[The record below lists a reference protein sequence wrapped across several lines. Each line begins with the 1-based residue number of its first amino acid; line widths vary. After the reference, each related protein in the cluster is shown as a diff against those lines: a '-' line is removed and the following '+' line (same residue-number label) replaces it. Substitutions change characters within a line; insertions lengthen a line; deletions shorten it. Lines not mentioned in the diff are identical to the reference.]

1 MLLALT
7 SLAGAAG
14 FTLVDSGVRGQ
25 GRAGAFVA
33 GADDYSAQWYNP
45 AALSSTRGTS
55 VKFDLWATQQ
65 TVEFDRADI
74 PGVNPFQTVQS
85 MAPPVLE
92 PAGGVVTR
100 LGGLHPALANTTL
113 AVGVLVPTGSDYSW
127 PAAGAQRYAIIDS
140 AIRQL
145 YAGPTVAQRINPW
158 LSVGAGIQYTLLRVD
173 QSLVA
178 TLCNSADPDACG
190 SDTPTDDV
198 VLDIA
203 ATDPFALTWNA
214 GLLVTPIPAVALG
227 LSVQPGVSFDAA
239 GATTATLSEDNGT
252 VRPYLTDASFT
263 DPDATLA
270 VQLPWTVRAGVQ
282 VTPTATVRVELAGTW
297 TGWADTDALV
307 VTDLDL
313 TLTGTEDGPLQ
324 GRDIV
329 VTDDVSLRTGFVDT
343 WSLRLG
349 GEWDA
354 DPALTVRAGVFG
366 ETSATPD
373 AMANP
378 GVPDSDKGG
387 AAAGL
392 TVRLGRHLSLDAS
405 GMVTGWMERA
415 VTTSVYAQ
423 PALYV
428 DYGDSF
434 RTTVGEGR
442 VIGNGTYRSS
452 AWIGGLGVGWQFGGP
467 DGR

>member
-1 MLLALT
+1 M

-14 FTLVDSGVRGQ
+14 FTLVDSGVRAQ

-33 GADDYSAQWYNP
+33 GANDITAQWYNP
-45 AALSSTRGTS
+45 AALSSMDGAS
-55 VKFDLWATQQ
+55 VKLDLWATQQ
-65 TVEFDRADI
+65 TVEFDREDI
-74 PGVNPFQTVQS
+74 PGVNPFKPVES
-85 MAPPVLE
+85 GAPPVLE
-92 PAGGVVTR
+92 PAGGFVTR
-100 LGGLHPALANTTL
+100 LGGLHPALSNTTL
-113 AVGVLVPTGSDYSW
+113 AVGLMVPTGSDYAW
-127 PAAGAQRYAIIDS
+127 PAEGAQRYAIIDS

-145 YAGPTVAQRINPW
+145 YVGPTVAQRIAPW
-158 LSVGAGIQYTLLRVD
+158 LSLGAGVQYTFLRVD

-214 GLLVTPIPAVALG
+214 GVLLTPLPALAIGVSVQPAVA
-227 LSVQPGVSFDAA
+227 FEAA
-239 GATTATLSEDNGT
+239 GSTTATLSEDNGT

-263 DPDATLA
+263 DDDATL
-270 VQLPWTVRAGVQ
+270 VVELPWTVRAGVQ
-282 VTPTATVRVELAGTW
+282 LTPVPAVRVELAGTW

-313 TLTGTEDGPLQ
+313 TLTGTDDGPLQ
-324 GRDIV
+324 GADIV
-329 VTDDVSLRTGFVDT
+329 VTDDVSLPTGFVDS

-349 GEWDA
+349 GEWDVHA
-354 DPALTVRAGVFG
+354 VLTVRAGVLG

-373 AMANP
+373 GMANAS
-378 GVPDSDKGG
+378 VPDADKGG
-387 AAAGL
+387 AALGL
-392 TVRLGRHLSLDAS
+392 TVHLGKHLTLDAS
-405 GMVTGWMERA
+405 GLYTGWIDRE
-415 VTTSVYAQ
+415 VTTSTYAQ

-434 RTTVGEGR
+434 RTTVGAGR

-452 AWIGGLGVGWQFGGP
+452 AWVSGLGVGWHFGGR

>member
-1 MLLALT
+1 MLLALV
-7 SLAGAAG
+7 SLAQPAG

-33 GADDYSAQWYNP
+33 GADDISAQWYNP
-45 AALSSTRGTS
+45 AALSSMQGTS

-65 TVEFDRADI
+65 TVEFDREDI
-74 PGVNPFQTVQS
+74 LGVNPFNPVES
-85 MAPPVLE
+85 AASPVLE
-92 PAGGVVTR
+92 PAGGLVTG
-100 LGGLHPALANTTL
+100 LGGVHKALENTTL
-113 AVGVLVPTGSDYSW
+113 AVGVMVPTGSDYAY
-127 PAAGAQRYAIIDS
+127 PADGAQRYAIIDS

-145 YAGPTVAQRINPW
+145 YVGPSVAQRFTRW
-158 LSVGAGIQYTLLRVD
+158 LSVGAGLQYTFLHAD

-203 ATDPFALTWNA
+203 ATDPFAMTWNA
-214 GLLVTPIPAVALG
+214 GVLLTPIPALAIG
-227 LSVQPGVSFDAA
+227 LSVQPGVSFAA
-239 GATTATLSEDNGT
+239 GGATTATLSEDNGT

-263 DPDATLA
+263 DEDATLE
-270 VQLPWTVRAGVQ
+270 VELPWTVRGGVQ
-282 VTPTATVRVELAGTW
+282 VTPVPAVRVELAGTW
-297 TGWADTDALV
+297 TGWSATDALV

-324 GRDIV
+324 GADIV
-329 VTDDVSLRTGFVDT
+329 VTDDVSLPTGFVDT

-354 DPALTVRAGVFG
+354 HSAVTVRAGVYR
-366 ETSATPD
+366 ETGATPD
-373 AMANP
+373 GMANP
-378 GVPDSDKGG
+378 SVPDADKGG
-387 AAAGL
+387 AALGL
-392 TVRLGRHLSLDAS
+392 TVRLGPHLSLDAS
-405 GMVTGWMERA
+405 GMYTAWIDRG
-415 VTTSVYAQ
+415 VTTSAYAQ
-423 PALYV
+423 PALNV

-434 RTTVGEGR
+434 RTTVGAGR
-442 VIGNGTYRSS
+442 VIGNGSYRSS
-452 AWIGGLGVGWQFGGP
+452 AWVAGLGVGWQFGGR